1 MGKSSVKENKSVYQL
16 AREEKGLSR
25 MEAADLMHEYGVT
38 DYRLVR
44 LEGGETAMQPLD
56 VFAMSKAYNKPE
68 LRNYYCTHEC
78 DIGKCDAPQVK
89 MDSGIH
95 ELLVNMLLS
104 LEAVNTDKVRLMEIL
119 ADGKVESHEKKD
131 FEQIKQKLEQISMA
145 VESLQLWCERMENGE
160 N

>member
-1 MGKSSVKENKSVYQL
+1 MGKTSTKENKSIYQL
-16 AREEKGLSR
+16 AREEKELSR
-25 MEAADLMHEYGVT
+25 MQAADLMYEYGVT

-44 LEGGETAMQPLD
+44 LEGGETTIQPLD
-56 VFAMSKAYNKPE
+56 VLAMSKAYNKPE

-78 DIGKCDAPQVK
+78 PIGRLDAPQVK

-119 ADGKVESHEKKD
+119 ADGKVESSEAKD

-145 VESLQLWCERMENGE
+145 VESLQLWCERMENSD

>member
-1 MGKSSVKENKSVYQL
+1 MGKLSTKENKTIYQL

-25 MEAADLMHEYGVT
+25 MEAADLMYEYGVT

-44 LEGGETAMQPLD
+44 LESGETTIQPLD
-56 VFAMSKAYNKPE
+56 VLAMSKAYNKPE

-78 DIGKCDAPQVK
+78 KIGEIDAPHVK
-89 MDSGIH
+89 MDSSIH

-119 ADGKVESHEKKD
+119 ADGKIESNEAKD
-131 FEQIKQKLEQISMA
+131 FEQIKEKLEQISMA
-145 VESLQLWCERMENGE
+145 VESLQLWCERMENG
-160 N
+160 NN